1 MNYPPPIRP
10 NPLLGRW
17 AGVGAP
23 PTSLLPPDGG
33 GGGGRCGG
41 GQDNGGGG
49 LGLDGAGHEGGGG
62 GTTAAEVLELEL
74 DLIQYAR
81 EAPRRVNTHW
91 TSWPTRQYATTV
103 TTELTVKA

>member
-33 GGGGRCGG
+33 GGRCGG

-49 LGLDGAGHEGGGG
+49 LGLDAAGHEGGGG
-62 GTTAAEVLELEL
+62 GTTAAEVLEL

-81 EAPRRVNTHW
+81 RPHASVSNDI
-91 TSWPTRQYATTV
+91 
-103 TTELTVKA
+103 